1 MKQMT
6 CGVSIMAQEALPGMD
21 VGGIGVTKFD
31 ILNKVLE
38 TETDAAQTTIVE
50 GEDAT
55 DTTPERAPGE
65 PTGEGDTDADADDRD
80 VRAAGDE
87 FGDS

>member
-1 MKQMT
+1 MKGT
-6 CGVSIMAQEALPGMD
+6 RPLDNDEIRLVSACFFGA
-21 VGGIGVTKFD
+21 FS
-31 ILNKVLE
+31 E